1 MADLYNNKVP
11 FELKTKS
18 MDESIQGNAM
28 TLKRPENWGGYIVEP
43 VSFEFWQGRDNRL
56 HDRIRYKLRS
66 NTWDV
71 SRLAP

>member
-28 TLKRPENWGGYIVEP
+28 TLKRPENV
-43 VSFEFWQGRDNRL
+43 L
-56 HDRIRYKLRS
+56 S
-66 NTWDV
+66 N
-71 SRLAP
+71 